1 MQFALSNISSAAEIV
16 AGALHDHKRAIIVG
30 VTSFGKG
37 LVQTFTQISKRAA
50 MKLTAAKYFTPSGR
64 SINGKGIEPDLY
76 IENAKVE
83 FAEKENKEKSFT
95 SSSVKSYLKKYNTE
109 EKSEEKSLMM

>member
-1 MQFALSNISSAAEIV
+1 V
-16 AGALHDHKRAIIVG
+16 
-30 VTSFGKG
+30 
-37 LVQTFTQISKRAA
+37 
-50 MKLTAAKYFTPSGR
+50 KLTTAKYFTPSGR

-83 FAEKENKEKSFT
+83 FAEKEKKDKSFT

-109 EKSEEKSLMM
+109 ERADEKKSDEIKERPMSDKYKEDYQYARAYDLIRGLSINYKKTKE